1 MCENKAVFQSSRLRF
16 IPTRPLGATARLHR
30 TSRVFLQASESIRRV
45 IIFGNAR
52 YTVTLT
58 MRWILPGCLV
68 IFASISAAAQTKAS
82 NPPPSYQGQRVGSI
96 DLTANPHLDTEP
108 YRELIVQKAGE
119 PYSDQKI
126 QESIAALN
134 RSGVFSKVELK
145 VQPDPSGLKLTF
157 VLQPAYYIGML
168 KFPGGTKHF
177 SYSRLLQVVN
187 LPDQTEFQ
195 QTQVATAEAA
205 LTKFFHDYGF
215 FLMKVHTDVQLDDA
229 NRLAHITF
237 QIEPGKH
244 AHVGKVEVRGA
255 KPEENRRLQGT
266 IQSLRA
272 RLTGALLKHGKPY
285 SPRRIQAATTLVR
298 KKLAQQNY
306 PANKIVIGSPD
317 YHPDTNLADLAI
329 NVDTGPVIEIRVV
342 GAKLSWIPFLASREK
357 KKLISIYDEESIDP
371 DIIEESRRNLQDY
384 FERKGYFEVKV
395 NTNSQQQNDRTIL
408 TFQINKGR
416 KYSVKEIAFTGNHH
430 LSSSDLA
437 AQVDVKEGKWIIK
450 HGTYSA
456 KLTKQSAKNIE
467 NFYKDNGFEQVKV
480 TPQAVTNNQGIR
492 ITFNVVEGERTTVG
506 NLRVEGNKNI
516 PFGQLHHGKGQFEL
530 LEGKPFSPRRMADD
544 RNQIAAKYL
553 DAGFLNSE
561 VKTVVTRHPDDPH
574 VVDVTYAIAENQ
586 RVRISHVVY
595 MGWDHTRL
603 ALVKKSANLA
613 PEQPLS
619 QGKLLQ
625 GESDLYDLGIFDWSS
640 IGPRRQ
646 ITDQAEEEALV
657 KVHEA
662 KRNSITYGFGLQVS
676 KRGGNVPTG
685 SVAVPGLPTIGLHGA
700 KVLPSEATFV
710 SPRGSVEYRRLDMR
724 GLGESLAVSVLAER
738 LDQRFITTYTDPHFR
753 LSNWQALTSISA
765 ERTTENPLFQA
776 RLADASIQFQRFL
789 NIKKTRQLQLRY
801 DFNHTKLSQLLVP
814 QLVLPADRNVQLS
827 YVSSTLIQDTRDK
840 PLDAHHG
847 VYSTIDLRIVP
858 SAFGS
863 TTNFTRLL
871 SQYAFYK
878 PLGSLVFA
886 NSIRLG
892 LAAPFAGSNVPT
904 SQRFFA
910 GGGTTLRGFPT
921 DEAGPVRYVPFCQ
934 GTSTT
939 NCPLI
944 PIPVGGNQLFILNS
958 ELRYPLPLISNLGG
972 VIFYDGG
979 NVYRRINFPEFVNNY
994 SNTVGI
1000 GLRYNTPIGPL
1011 RIDLGH
1017 NLNPVTGISATQFFI
1032 TLGQA
1037 F

>member
-195 QTQVATAEAA
+195 QTQVASAEAA

-603 ALVKKSANLA
+603 ALVKKSANLD

>member
-1 MCENKAVFQSSRLRF
+1 
-16 IPTRPLGATARLHR
+16 
-30 TSRVFLQASESIRRV
+30 
-45 IIFGNAR
+45 
-52 YTVTLT
+52 
-58 MRWILPGCLV
+58 MRWILFWSVLV
-68 IFASISAAAQTKAS
+68 LFSVPASAQTKAS
-82 NPPPSYQGQRVGSI
+82 NPPPSYEGQRVGSI
-96 DLTANPHLDTEP
+96 DLTANPHLDTAP
-108 YRELIVQKAGE
+108 YRELIVQKSGE
-119 PYSDQKI
+119 PYSNSKI
-126 QESIAALN
+126 QQSMDALN
-134 RSGVFSKVELK
+134 RTGAFSKVQLK
-145 VQPDPSGLKLTF
+145 VQPDPTGLKLTF
-157 VLQPAYYIGML
+157 VLEPAYYIGML

-177 SYSRLLQVVN
+177 SYTRLLQVVN

-195 QTQVATAEAA
+195 QSQIATAEEA
-205 LTKFFHDYGF
+205 LTKFFQDHGF

-229 NRLAHITF
+229 NRLTHITF
-237 QIEPGKH
+237 HIEPGKH
-244 AHVGKVEVRGA
+244 AHIGKVEIRGA
-255 KPEENRRLQGT
+255 TSQENRKLQGS
-266 IQSLRA
+266 IQSFRA
-272 RLTGALLKHGKPY
+272 RLTGAFLKHGKPY
-285 SPRRIQAATTLVR
+285 SPRRIQAAIGLIR

-306 PANKIVIGSPD
+306 PANKIVLSPPD
-317 YHPDTNLADLAI
+317 YHPETNLADLAI

-342 GAKLSWIPFLASREK
+342 GAKLSWIPFLASRQK
-357 KKLISIYDEESIDP
+357 KKLISIYDEESVDP
-371 DIIEESRRNLQDY
+371 DIVEESRRNLQDY

-395 NTNSQQQNDRTIL
+395 ASNTQQQNGKTRL
-408 TFQINKGR
+408 TFQIDKGR

-430 LSSSDLA
+430 ISSSDLE
-437 AQVDVKEGKWIIK
+437 AQVDVKEGKWIIS
-450 HGTYSA
+450 HGKYSE
-456 KLTKQSAKNIE
+456 KLTSQSAKNIE

-480 TPQAVTNNQGIR
+480 TPQAVVRNQGIR
-492 ITFNVVEGERTTVG
+492 ITFNVAEGDRTTVG
-506 NLRVEGNKNI
+506 SLRVEGNKS
-516 PFGQLHHGKGQFEL
+516 FRFDQLRHGKGQFEL
-530 LEGKPFSPRRMADD
+530 LEGKPFSPRRMSDD

-553 DAGFLNSE
+553 DAGFPNSE

-574 VVDVTYAIAENQ
+574 IVDVTYEITENQ
-586 RVRISHVVY
+586 RVRINHVVY
-595 MGWDHTRL
+595 MGWDHTKL
-603 ALVKKSANLA
+603 ALLKKSANLT
-613 PEQPLS
+613 PEEPLS
-619 QGKLLQ
+619 EGQLLQ

-646 ITDQAEEEALV
+646 ITNQTEEEALV

-662 KRNSITYGFGLQVS
+662 KRNSITYGFGLQIS
-676 KRGGNVPTG
+676 RRGGNVPTG

-700 KVLPSEATFV
+700 KVLPSEKTFV
-710 SPRGSVEYRRLDMR
+710 SPRGSIEYRRLDMR
-724 GLGESLAVSVLAER
+724 GLGESLSVSVLAER

-753 LSNWQALTSISA
+753 LSSWQALTSISA

-789 NIKKTRQLQLRY
+789 NRKKTRQLQLRY

-827 YVSSTLIQDTRDK
+827 YVSSTLIEDTRDK
-840 PLDAHHG
+840 PLDAHKG
-847 VYSTIDLRIVP
+847 VYSTFDFRLVP
-858 SAFGS
+858 SALGSSADFARFFG
-863 TTNFTRLL
+863 
-871 SQYAFYK
+871 QYAYYK
-878 PLGSLVFA
+878 PLGDLVFA

-892 LAAPFAGSNVPT
+892 LAAPYASSDVPT
-904 SQRFFA
+904 SERFFA

-934 GTSTT
+934 GASTT

-958 ELRYPLPLISNLGG
+958 ELRYPIPIISNLGG

-1011 RIDLGH
+1011 RLDVGR

>member
-1 MCENKAVFQSSRLRF
+1 
-16 IPTRPLGATARLHR
+16 
-30 TSRVFLQASESIRRV
+30 
-45 IIFGNAR
+45 
-52 YTVTLT
+52 
-58 MRWILPGCLV
+58 MRWIFFGFLLVCISLPAL
-68 IFASISAAAQTKAS
+68 AQTKSS
-82 NPPPSYQGQRVGSI
+82 NPPPSYEGQLVGSI
-96 DLTANPHLDTEP
+96 ELTANPHLETEQ
-108 YRELIVQKAGE
+108 YRELIVQKTGE
-119 PYSDQKI
+119 PYSNQKI
-126 QESIAALN
+126 QASVDALN
-134 RSGVFSKVELK
+134 RTGAFSQIQLK

-157 VLQPAYYIGML
+157 VLEPSYYLGML
-168 KFPGGTKHF
+168 KFPGATKYF

-187 LPDQTEFQ
+187 LPDQSVFERS
-195 QTQVATAEAA
+195 QVATAEAA

-237 QIEPGKH
+237 RVEPGKH

-255 KPEENRRLQGT
+255 RPEENRRLQST

-272 RLTGALLKHGKPY
+272 RLTGAFLKHGKPY
-285 SPRRIQAATTLVR
+285 SPKRIQAATALVR

-306 PANKIVIGSPD
+306 PASKIVVSPPD
-317 YHPDTNLADLAI
+317 YHPDTNLADVAI
-329 NVDTGPVIEIRVV
+329 NIDTGPVIEIRVL
-342 GAKLSWIPFLASREK
+342 GAKLSWLPFLGTREK
-357 KKLISIYDEESIDP
+357 KKLISVYDEESIDP
-371 DIIEESRRNLQDY
+371 DIVEESRRNLQDY
-384 FERKGYFEVKV
+384 FQRKGYFEVKV
-395 NTNSQQQNDRTIL
+395 NANTQQQSDRTIL
-408 TFQINKGR
+408 TFQIDKGR

-430 LSSSDLA
+430 ISSSDLA
-437 AQVDVKEGKWIIK
+437 DQVDVKKGKWIVS

-456 KLTKQSAKNIE
+456 KLTTQSAKSIE
-467 NFYKDNGFEQVKV
+467 NFYKDNGFEEVKV
-480 TPQAVTNNQGIR
+480 TPQATVSNQGIR
-492 ITFNVVEGERTTVG
+492 ITFNVVEGDRTTVG
-506 NLRVEGNKNI
+506 TLRVEGNKSI
-516 PFGQLHHGKGQFEL
+516 PFDQLRHRKQQFEL
-530 LEGKPFSPRRMADD
+530 SEGKPFSPRRMSDD

-553 DAGFLNSE
+553 DSGFLNSE
-561 VKTVVTRHPDDPH
+561 VKTVVTRHADDPH
-574 VVDVTYAIAENQ
+574 VVDVTYAITENQ

-619 QGKLLQ
+619 EGKLLQ

-640 IGPRRQ
+640 IGPRRPV
-646 ITDQAEEEALV
+646 TDQTEEEALV

-662 KRNSITYGFGLQVS
+662 KRNSITYGFGFEIS
-676 KRGGNVPTG
+676 RRGGNVPTG

-700 KVLPSEATFV
+700 KVLPSEATFA
-710 SPRGSVEYRRLDMR
+710 SPRGSIEYRRLNVR

-776 RLADASIQFQRFL
+776 RLADASIQLQRFL
-789 NIKKTRQLQLRY
+789 DRKKTRQLQLRY

-814 QLVLPADRNVQLS
+814 QLVLPPDRNVLLS

-840 PLDAHHG
+840 PLDAHEG
-847 VYSTIDLRIVP
+847 VYSTLDFRLVP
-858 SAFGS
+858 SALGSSADFVRFFG
-863 TTNFTRLL
+863 
-871 SQYAFYK
+871 QYAYYK

-886 NSIRLG
+886 NSLRLG
-892 LAAPFAGSNVPT
+892 LAAPYASSDVPT
-904 SQRFFA
+904 SERFFA

-921 DEAGPVRYVPFCQ
+921 DEAGPVRYIPFCQ
-934 GTSTT
+934 GTTTT

-944 PIPVGGNQLFILNS
+944 PIPVGGNQLFVLNS
-958 ELRYPLPLISNLGG
+958 ELRYPIPIINNLGG

-1000 GLRYNTPIGPL
+1000 GLRYNTPIGPV
-1011 RIDLGH
+1011 RFDVGR

>member
-1 MCENKAVFQSSRLRF
+1 MLISFPAV
-16 IPTRPLGATARLHR
+16 
-30 TSRVFLQASESIRRV
+30 
-45 IIFGNAR
+45 
-52 YTVTLT
+52 
-58 MRWILPGCLV
+58 
-68 IFASISAAAQTKAS
+68 AQTKAS
-82 NPPPSYQGQRVGSI
+82 NPPPSYQGQRVGSVE
-96 DLTANPHLDTEP
+96 LTANPHLDTEP
-108 YRELIVQKAGE
+108 YRKFVIQKAGE

-126 QESIAALN
+126 QESIDALN
-134 RSGVFSKVELK
+134 RTGVFSQVLLK
-145 VQPDPSGLKLTF
+145 VQPDTGGLKLTF
-157 VLQPAYYIGML
+157 VLEPSYYLGML
-168 KFPGGTKHF
+168 KFPGATKYF

-187 LPDQTEFQ
+187 LPDQNVFQ
-195 QTQVATAEAA
+195 QSQVAAAEAA
-205 LTKFFHDYGF
+205 LTKFFRDYGF

-237 QIEPGKH
+237 HVEPGKH
-244 AHVGKVEVRGA
+244 ARIGKVEVRGA
-255 KPEENRRLQGT
+255 KPEENRRLQAT
-266 IQSLRA
+266 VQSLRA

-285 SPRRIQAATTLVR
+285 SPKRIQAATALVR
-298 KKLAQQNY
+298 KKLAQQNF
-306 PANKIVIGSPD
+306 PANKIVIAPPE
-317 YHPDTNLADLAI
+317 YHPETNLADVAI
-329 NVDTGPVIEIRVV
+329 DVDTGPVIEIRVV
-342 GAKLSWIPFLASREK
+342 GAKLSWVPFLAGREK
-357 KKLISIYDEESIDP
+357 KKLISIYDEESVDP
-371 DIIEESRRNLQDY
+371 DIVEESRRNLQDY
-384 FERKGYFEVKV
+384 FERKGYFEVRV
-395 NTNSQQQNDRTIL
+395 AANTQQQSDRTVL
-408 TFQINKGR
+408 TFQIDKGR
-416 KYSVKEIAFTGNHH
+416 KYSVKEITFTGNHH
-430 LSSSDLA
+430 LDSSDLE
-437 AQVDVKEGKWIIK
+437 AQLEVKERKWIIG

-456 KLTKQSAKNIE
+456 KLTSKSAKNVE

-480 TPQAVTNNQGIR
+480 TPQAVVRNQGIR
-492 ITFNVVEGERTTVG
+492 ITFNVVEGDRTTVG
-506 NLRVEGNKNI
+506 MLRVEGNKNI
-516 PFGQLHHGKGQFEL
+516 PFDQLHHSKGQFEL
-530 LEGKPFSPRRMADD
+530 LEGKPFSPRRMSDD

-553 DAGFLNSE
+553 DEGFLNSE

-574 VVDVTYAIAENQ
+574 VVDVTYAITESQ
-586 RVRISHVVY
+586 RVRIDHVVY

-603 ALVKKSANLA
+603 ALVQKSANLA

-619 QGKLLQ
+619 QGKLLE

-646 ITDQAEEEALV
+646 ITDQTEEEALV

-662 KRNSITYGFGLQVS
+662 KRNSITYGFGLQIS
-676 KRGGNVPTG
+676 RRGGNVPTG

-700 KVLPSEATFV
+700 KVLPSEATFI
-710 SPRGSVEYRRLDMR
+710 SPRGSIEYRRLDVR

-765 ERTTENPLFQA
+765 ERTTQNPLFQA

-789 NIKKTRQLQLRY
+789 DRKKARQLQLRY
-801 DFNHTKLSQLLVP
+801 DFNHTKLNQLLVP
-814 QLVLPADRNVQLS
+814 QLVLPPDRNVRLS

-840 PLDAHHG
+840 PLDAHTG
-847 VYSTIDLRIVP
+847 VYSTLDFRIVP

-863 TTNFTRLL
+863 SADFFRFFG
-871 SQYAFYK
+871 QYAYYR

-886 NSIRLG
+886 NSFRLG
-892 LAAPFAGSNVPT
+892 FAAPYAGSNVPT
-904 SQRFFA
+904 SERFFA

-921 DEAGPVRYVPFCQ
+921 DEAGPVRYIPFCQ
-934 GTSTT
+934 GTTTT
-939 NCPLI
+939 NCPLV

-958 ELRYPLPLISNLGG
+958 ELRYPIPIISNLGG

-1011 RIDLGH
+1011 RIDVGR

>member
-1 MCENKAVFQSSRLRF
+1 VLVLFSV
-16 IPTRPLGATARLHR
+16 P
-30 TSRVFLQASESIRRV
+30 AS
-45 IIFGNAR
+45 
-52 YTVTLT
+52 
-58 MRWILPGCLV
+58 
-68 IFASISAAAQTKAS
+68 AQTKAS
-82 NPPPSYQGQRVGSI
+82 NPPPSYEGQRVGSI
-96 DLTANPHLDTEP
+96 DLTANPHLDTAP
-108 YRELIVQKAGE
+108 YRELIVQKSGE
-119 PYSDQKI
+119 PYSNSKI
-126 QESIAALN
+126 QQSMDALN
-134 RSGVFSKVELK
+134 RTGAFSKVQLK
-145 VQPDPSGLKLTF
+145 VQPDPTGLKLTF
-157 VLQPAYYIGML
+157 VLEPAYYIGML

-177 SYSRLLQVVN
+177 SYTRLLQVVN

-195 QTQVATAEAA
+195 QSQIATAEEA
-205 LTKFFHDYGF
+205 LTKFFQDHGF

-229 NRLAHITF
+229 NRLTHITF
-237 QIEPGKH
+237 HIEPGKH
-244 AHVGKVEVRGA
+244 AHIGKVEIRGA
-255 KPEENRRLQGT
+255 TSQENRKLQGS
-266 IQSLRA
+266 IQSFRA
-272 RLTGALLKHGKPY
+272 RLTGAFLKHGKPY
-285 SPRRIQAATTLVR
+285 SPRRIQAAIGLIR

-306 PANKIVIGSPD
+306 PANKIVLSPPD
-317 YHPDTNLADLAI
+317 YHPETNLADLAI

-342 GAKLSWIPFLASREK
+342 GAKLSWIPFLASRQK
-357 KKLISIYDEESIDP
+357 KKLISIYDEESVDP
-371 DIIEESRRNLQDY
+371 DIVEESRRNLQDY

-395 NTNSQQQNDRTIL
+395 ASNTQQQNGKTRL
-408 TFQINKGR
+408 TFQIDKGR

-430 LSSSDLA
+430 ISSSDLE
-437 AQVDVKEGKWIIK
+437 AQVDVKEGKWIIS
-450 HGTYSA
+450 HGKYSE
-456 KLTKQSAKNIE
+456 KLTSQSAKNIE

-480 TPQAVTNNQGIR
+480 TPQAVVRNQGIR
-492 ITFNVVEGERTTVG
+492 ITFNVAEGDRTTVG
-506 NLRVEGNKNI
+506 SLRVEGNKS
-516 PFGQLHHGKGQFEL
+516 FRFDQLRHGKGQFEL
-530 LEGKPFSPRRMADD
+530 LEGKPFSPRRMSDD

-553 DAGFLNSE
+553 DAGFPNSE

-574 VVDVTYAIAENQ
+574 IVDVTYEITENQ

-595 MGWDHTRL
+595 MGWDHTKL
-603 ALVKKSANLA
+603 ALLQKSANLT
-613 PEQPLS
+613 PEEPLS
-619 QGKLLQ
+619 EGQLLQ

-646 ITDQAEEEALV
+646 ITNQTEEEALV

-662 KRNSITYGFGLQVS
+662 KRNSITYGFGLQIS
-676 KRGGNVPTG
+676 RRGGNVPTG

-700 KVLPSEATFV
+700 KVLPSEKTFV
-710 SPRGSVEYRRLDMR
+710 SPRGSIEYRRLDMR
-724 GLGESLAVSVLAER
+724 GLGESLSVSVLAER

-753 LSNWQALTSISA
+753 LSSWQALTSISA

-789 NIKKTRQLQLRY
+789 NRKKTRQLQLRY

-827 YVSSTLIQDTRDK
+827 YVSSTLIEDTRDK
-840 PLDAHHG
+840 PLDAHKG
-847 VYSTIDLRIVP
+847 VYSTFDFRLVP
-858 SAFGS
+858 SALGSSADFARFFG
-863 TTNFTRLL
+863 
-871 SQYAFYK
+871 QYAYYK
-878 PLGSLVFA
+878 PLGDLVFA

-892 LAAPFAGSNVPT
+892 LAAPYASSDVPT
-904 SQRFFA
+904 SERFFA

-934 GTSTT
+934 GASTT

-958 ELRYPLPLISNLGG
+958 ELRYPIPIISNLGG

-1011 RIDLGH
+1011 RLDVGR

>member
-437 AQVDVKEGKWIIK
+437 AQVEVKEGKWIIK

-603 ALVKKSANLA
+603 ALVKKSANLD

>member
-1 MCENKAVFQSSRLRF
+1 
-16 IPTRPLGATARLHR
+16 
-30 TSRVFLQASESIRRV
+30 
-45 IIFGNAR
+45 
-52 YTVTLT
+52 
-58 MRWILPGCLV
+58 MRWILFGCLLL
-68 IFASISAAAQTKAS
+68 IISFPSVAQTKSS
-82 NPPPSYQGQRVGSI
+82 NPPPSYEGQRVGSI
-96 DLTANPHLDTEP
+96 DLTANPHLDTKP
-108 YRELIVQKAGE
+108 YRELIVQKPGE
-119 PYSDQKI
+119 PYSNQKI
-126 QESIAALN
+126 QESIDALN
-134 RSGVFSKVELK
+134 HTAVFSKVQLK
-145 VQPDPSGLKLTF
+145 VQPDPGGLKLTF

-177 SYSRLLQVVN
+177 SYTRLLQVIN

-195 QTQVATAEAA
+195 QSQIGTAEAA

-229 NRLAHITF
+229 NRLTHITF
-237 QIEPGKH
+237 HIEAGKH
-244 AHVGKVEVRGA
+244 AHIGKVEFRGA
-255 KPEENRRLQGT
+255 KPEENRQLQGT
-266 IQSLRA
+266 VQSLRA

-285 SPRRIQAATTLVR
+285 SPKRIQSAIALVR

-306 PANKIVIGSPD
+306 PANKIVVSPAD
-317 YHPDTNLADLAI
+317 YHPDTNLADVAI
-329 NVDTGPVIEIRVV
+329 NVDTGPIIEIRVV
-342 GAKLSWIPFLASREK
+342 GAKLSWIPFQSGRQK
-357 KKLISIYDEESIDP
+357 KRLISIYDEESVDP
-371 DIIEESRRNLQDY
+371 DIVEESRRNLQDY

-395 NTNSQQQNDRTIL
+395 NTNTQQQNDRTIL
-408 TFQINKGR
+408 TFQIDKGR
-416 KYSVKEIAFTGNHH
+416 KYSVKEIAFIGNHH

-456 KLTKQSAKNIE
+456 KLTSQSAKNVE
-467 NFYKDNGFEQVKV
+467 NFYKDNGFEQAKV
-480 TPQAVTNNQGIR
+480 TPQAIIRNQGIH
-492 ITFNVVEGERTTVG
+492 ITFNVVEGDRTTVG
-506 NLRVEGNKNI
+506 NLRVDGNKNI
-516 PFGQLHHGKGQFEL
+516 PFDQLHHGKGQFEL
-530 LEGKPFSPRRMADD
+530 LEGKPFSPRRMSDD

-574 VVDVTYAIAENQ
+574 VVDVTYAITENQ

-603 ALVKKSANLA
+603 ALLKKSANLA

-662 KRNSITYGFGLQVS
+662 KRNSITYGFGLQIS

-710 SPRGSVEYRRLDMR
+710 SPRGSVEYRRLDLR
-724 GLGESLAVSVLAER
+724 GLGESLAISVLAER

-753 LSNWQALTSISA
+753 LSSWQALTSISA

-789 NIKKTRQLQLRY
+789 NREKTRQLQLRY
-801 DFNHTKLSQLLVP
+801 NFNHTKLSQLLVP

-847 VYSTIDLRIVP
+847 VYSTIDFRIVP
-858 SAFGS
+858 SALGS
-863 TTNFTRLL
+863 SANFTRLF

-886 NSIRLG
+886 NSIRMG
-892 LAAPFAGSNVPT
+892 LAAPFAGSDVPT

-921 DEAGPVRYVPFCQ
+921 DEAGPVRYIPFCQ

-958 ELRYPLPLISNLGG
+958 ELRYPIPIISNLGG

-979 NVYRRINFPEFVNNY
+979 NVYRRINLPEFVNNY

>member
-1 MCENKAVFQSSRLRF
+1 
-16 IPTRPLGATARLHR
+16 
-30 TSRVFLQASESIRRV
+30 
-45 IIFGNAR
+45 
-52 YTVTLT
+52 
-58 MRWILPGCLV
+58 MRWILFGSLL
-68 IFASISAAAQTKAS
+68 ALISLPVAAQTKSS
-82 NPPPSYQGQRVGSI
+82 NPPPSYEGQRVASI
-96 DLTANPHLDTEP
+96 ALTANPRLDTEP

-119 PYSDQKI
+119 AYSNEKI
-126 QESIAALN
+126 QQSIDALN
-134 RSGVFSKVELK
+134 HSKVFSKVELK
-145 VQPDPSGLKLTF
+145 VQPDPGGLKLTF
-157 VLQPAYYIGML
+157 VLEPAYYIGML
-168 KFPGGTKHF
+168 KFPGGTTHF
-177 SYSRLLQVVN
+177 SYTRLLQVVN

-195 QTQVATAEAA
+195 RSQIATAEAA
-205 LTKFFHDYGF
+205 LVKFFHDYGF
-215 FLMKVHTDVQLDDA
+215 FLMTVHTKLQLDDA
-229 NRLAHITF
+229 NRLTHITF
-237 QIEPGKH
+237 QIEAGKH
-244 AHVGKVEVRGA
+244 AHIGKVDIRGA
-255 KPEENRRLQGT
+255 KPEENRKLQAT
-266 IQSLRA
+266 VRSIRA

-285 SPRRIQAATTLVR
+285 SPRRIQAAIALIR

-306 PANKIVIGSPD
+306 PANKIVISPPD
-317 YHPDTNLADLAI
+317 YHPETNLADVAV
-329 NVDTGPVIEIRVV
+329 NVDTGPVIEIRVT
-342 GAKLSWIPFLASREK
+342 GAKLSWVPFLASREK
-357 KKLISIYDEESIDP
+357 KKLISIYDEESVDP
-371 DIIEESRRNLQDY
+371 DIVEESRRNLQDY

-395 NTNSQQQNDRTIL
+395 AANTQHQNDRTVL
-408 TFQINKGR
+408 TFQIDKGR

-430 LSSSDLA
+430 ISSSDLA
-437 AQVDVKEGKWIIK
+437 AQVDVKKEKWIIR
-450 HGTYSA
+450 HGTYSQ
-456 KLTKQSAKNIE
+456 KLTSQSAKNVE

-480 TPQAVTNNQGIR
+480 TPQAVVRKQGIR
-492 ITFNVVEGERTTVG
+492 ITFNVIEGDRTTVG
-506 NLRVEGNKNI
+506 SLRVEGNKSF
-516 PFGQLHHGKGQFEL
+516 PLEQLRGKNQFEL
-530 LEGKPFSPRRMADD
+530 IDGKPFSPRRMSDD

-561 VKTVVTRHPDDPH
+561 VKTIVTRHPDDQH
-574 VVDVTYAIAENQ
+574 VVDVTYAITENQ
-586 RVRISHVVY
+586 RVRINHVVY

-603 ALVKKSANLA
+603 ALVKKSANFA

-619 QGKLLQ
+619 EGKLLQ

-646 ITDQAEEEALV
+646 ITDQTEEEALV

-662 KRNSITYGFGLQVS
+662 KRNSITYGFGLQIS
-676 KRGGNVPTG
+676 RRGGNVPTG

-710 SPRGSVEYRRLDMR
+710 SPRGSIEYRRLDMR

-789 NIKKTRQLQLRY
+789 NRKKTRQLQLRY

-814 QLVLPADRNVQLS
+814 QLVLPPDRNVRLS
-827 YVSSTLIQDTRDK
+827 YVSSTLIEDTRDK
-840 PLDAHHG
+840 PLDAHKG
-847 VYSTIDLRIVP
+847 VYSTLDFRIVP
-858 SAFGS
+858 SALGSSADFFRFFG
-863 TTNFTRLL
+863 
-871 SQYAFYK
+871 QYAYYK

-886 NSIRLG
+886 NSLRLG
-892 LAAPFAGSNVPT
+892 LATPYAGSDVPT

-921 DEAGPVRYVPFCQ
+921 DEAGPVRYIPFCQ
-934 GTSTT
+934 GAATT

-958 ELRYPLPLISNLGG
+958 ELRYPIPIISNLGG
-972 VIFYDGG
+972 VVFYDGG
-979 NVYRRINFPEFVNNY
+979 NVYQSINFPEFVNNY

-1011 RIDLGH
+1011 RVDLGR